1 MALHPTDT
9 IPGLTC
15 WPAHGLDVLAH
26 FKGRDAAQPFIFLAA
41 TTAQALSLWQP
52 LAESWQR
59 ALAKLWPG
67 PLTVA
72 MTPSPQGL
80 QLAPGVTTLAVRVP
94 KLAQADSW
102 FHAVLE
108 EQPLPST
115 SANITGGAHATDW
128 ASAIAQFQGTP
139 GLYIPSLPVAP
150 APDIHRRPSTLIAI
164 TGPDSFTTLRAGA
177 VETATIEA
185 ALFGP
190 TSGLS

>member
-41 TTAQALSLWQP
+41 TTAQAQTLWQP
-52 LAESWQR
+52 LSESWQR
-59 ALAKLWPG
+59 ALARLWPG

-72 MTPSPQGL
+72 MTPSPEGL
-80 QLAPGVTTLAVRVP
+80 QLAPEVATLAVRVP
-94 KLAQADSW
+94 KLAPADGW
-102 FHAVLE
+102 FQAVLE

-128 ASAIAQFQGTP
+128 ASAIAQFHGTP
-139 GLYIPSLPVAP
+139 GLYIPPLPESS
-150 APDIHRRPSTLIAI
+150 APDSNRRPSTLITI
-164 TGPDSFTTLRAGA
+164 TGPESFTTLRTGA
-177 VETATIEA
+177 VATATIEA
-185 ALFGP
+185 ALSSP
-190 TSGLS
+190 